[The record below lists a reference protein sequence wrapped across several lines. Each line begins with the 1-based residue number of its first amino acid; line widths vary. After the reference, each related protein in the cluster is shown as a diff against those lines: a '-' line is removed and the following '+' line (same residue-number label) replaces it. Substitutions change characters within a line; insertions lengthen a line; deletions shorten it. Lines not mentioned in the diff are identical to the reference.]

1 MGSFTDRNYLKQVL
15 LDFFFQPDL
24 VAQLGS
30 EQDWSA
36 S

>member
-1 MGSFTDRNYLKQVL
+1 MACFDLKQVVS
-15 LDFFFQPDL
+15 FFFQPDL
-24 VAQLGS
+24 VAQFGS